1 MPRMSR
7 SFARTLIVLVALAHA
22 TFFIVYQ
29 SPDWPTQWTDQVGYT
44 RLGEALAQTG
54 HFTRFP
60 FYPRYIPEALRTPG
74 YPAFVA
80 IVNLTIGQGQ
90 LPVAIAQAFV
100 FAAICLIVFATARLV
115 ASDNVALGAG
125 LAAAL
130 YPPLP
135 YFVALTLTE
144 VFITFLVTAA
154 VYLWLRALREGGGWI
169 VGAGVALA
177 SAALTRPS
185 FQYLAVALALFACLI
200 APRGR
205 LAVRRSLMVLAVTL
219 LGVAPWI
226 AYNVIYFDVVALAP
240 PAAGVG
246 RTLWEGSWQVA
257 LPGREQATLTHLAET
272 VWDRAELDRAVTAYA
287 GETALDAEPMLR
299 YVHQWQDVR
308 RMWDAP
314 TDPWE
319 RVVARIAADHEY
331 GRLARENISRGPMKH
346 VWLRLTRGLALLWIT
361 EIPIRY
367 TDINRL
373 PTKTIRAIWLVQ
385 AALLVVAAS
394 GLLALWKSGARG
406 EAAAFAALV
415 VCTAVHAVLYS
426 EARYAM
432 PAKPIVLLLATV
444 AVARFF
450 ADRAWFS
457 ALPDRLPPSQSQTEA

>member
-1 MPRMSR
+1 MSR
-7 SFARTLIVLVALAHA
+7 SFARALIVVVALAHA

-29 SPDWPTQWTDQVGYT
+29 SPDWPTQWTDQAGYT
-44 RLGEALAQTG
+44 RLGEALAKTG
-54 HFTRFP
+54 RFTRFP

-80 IVNLTIGQGQ
+80 LVNLTIGQGQ
-90 LPVAIAQAFV
+90 LPVAIAQAMV
-100 FAAICLIVFATARLV
+100 FAAICLIVYAMTRLV
-115 ASDNVALGAG
+115 ASDNVAFGAG
-125 LAAAL
+125 LATAL
-130 YPPLP
+130 FPPLP

-154 VYLWLRALREGGGWI
+154 MYLWLRALREGGGWI
-169 VGAGVALA
+169 VAAGVALA
-177 SAALTRPS
+177 AAALTRPS
-185 FQYLAVALALFACLI
+185 FQYLAVALAAFACVI

-205 LAVRRSLMVLAVTL
+205 FAVRRSLLLIAVTL

-226 AYNVIYFDVVALAP
+226 AYNVVYFNVVALSP

-272 VWDRAELDRAVTAYA
+272 VWDRAALDRAVTAYA
-287 GETALDAEPMLR
+287 AETGLDAELPLR

-319 RVVARIAADHEY
+319 RVLARIAADHEY
-331 GRLARENISRGPMKH
+331 GRLARENISRGPAQH
-346 VWLRLTRGLALLWIT
+346 IWRRLTRGLALLWIT
-361 EIPIRY
+361 EIPVRY

-373 PTKTIRAIWLVQ
+373 PTVTIRAIWLAQ
-385 AALLVVAAS
+385 AVLLVLAAA
-394 GLLALWKSGARG
+394 GLVALWLLGGRA
-406 EAAAFAALV
+406 EAGAFAALV
-415 VCTAVHAVLYS
+415 VYVTAVHAVLYS

-432 PAKPIVLLLATV
+432 PAKPVVLILATL
-444 AVARFF
+444 AVARLGGP
-450 ADRAWFS
+450 FS
-457 ALPDRLPPSQSQTEA
+457 TRWHRLPPSQSQTEA